1 MIINKTIL
9 KKYIWIYVPFFMFF
23 FVFSSLIPVAA
34 NSGSKMIDYPGGGGY
49 THRYDCGTFALQNE
63 YDYDV
68 ISANH
73 YVLALA
79 DRTPK
84 TNQVSLIYTNLS
96 PSNFSNG
103 VYIADV
109 VDPNTMQAYVEV
121 QYTLNGSSIV
131 SGAHFSYLN
140 NSNWDF

>member
-9 KKYIWIYVPFFMFF
+9 KKYIWIHVPFFMFF
-23 FVFSSLIPVAA
+23 FVFSSLIPAAA

-49 THRYDCGTFALQNE
+49 THRYDCGDFSLQNE
-63 YDYDV
+63 HDFDI

-79 DRTPK
+79 DCTPK
-84 TNQVSLIYTNLS
+84 TNQVSLIYTNIS
-96 PSNFSNG
+96 PSEFSNG
-103 VYIADV
+103 VYIANT

-121 QYTLNGSSIV
+121 QYTWSGTIISGS
-131 SGAHFSYLN
+131 HFSYLN
-140 NSNWDF
+140 NNNWDF